1 MKARRAANSLAELRA
16 GGKGMLARTLSAI
29 EASPGDET
37 LTRLLDDA
45 WNDPRAHVVGL
56 TGPPG
61 VGKSTL
67 TNVLIRRWRA
77 SGLSVGVIAVDPSSR
92 ISGGALLGDRTRF
105 DNDPTDTGVFVRSL
119 AARDR
124 LGGLSELTVAAM
136 VLMRALYDRVLIETV
151 GIGQSES
158 DIVAVA
164 DTVVFC
170 VQPGSGDSL
179 QFMKSGIMEI
189 PDIIAVTKSDMGR
202 VAERAR
208 ADVKGALSLASKGSG
223 WRIPVLCV
231 SANDNA
237 GLEAFDEALSAHWR
251 HLCEAGRLAAR
262 RKAQADEW
270 VRDFVLYNYGVKG
283 LHQVGAAAIIAVGQS
298 PFARQREIAGMLDAR
313 LSGAPAPSPEA

>member
-1 MKARRAANSLAELRA
+1 MKTRRAADSLAELRA
-16 GGKGMLARTLSAI
+16 SGKGALARTLSAI
-29 EASPGDET
+29 EAVPGDEM

-77 SGLSVGVIAVDPSSR
+77 AGQSVGVIAVDPSSR

-105 DNDPTDTGVFVRSL
+105 DTDPADTGVFVRSL

-208 ADVKGALSLASKGSG
+208 ADVEGALSLAPEASG
-223 WRIPVLCV
+223 WRVPVLCV
-231 SANDNA
+231 SASDNA
-237 GLEAFDEALSAHWR
+237 GLDAFDEALTAHWR
-251 HLCEAGRLAAR
+251 HLCAAGRLAAR
-262 RKAQADEW
+262 RTAQAGEW
-270 VRDFVLYNYGVKG
+270 VRDFVLYNYGVRG
-283 LHQVGAAAIIAVGQS
+283 WRQIGGNTIIAAGKS
-298 PFARQREIAGMLDAR
+298 PFARQREIAGLLDGR
-313 LSGAPAPSPEA
+313 LSGV

>member
-1 MKARRAANSLAELRA
+1 MKPRQAATSLGDLKA
-16 GGKGMLARTLSAI
+16 GGKGSLARTLSAI
-29 EASPGDET
+29 EADPGNRV
-37 LTRLLDDA
+37 LTALLDDA
-45 WNDPRAHVVGL
+45 YNNPLGRVIGL

-77 SGLSVGVIAVDPSSR
+77 AGHSVGVLAVDPSSR

-105 DNDPTDTGVFVRSL
+105 DTDPADSGVFVRSL

-136 VLMRALYDRVLIETV
+136 VLMRAIYDRVLIETV

-208 ADVKGALSLASKGSG
+208 ADVEGALSLGPANGG
-223 WRIPVLCV
+223 WRVPVLCV
-231 SANDNA
+231 SANDDS
-237 GLEAFDEALSAHWR
+237 GLEAFDQALDAHWD
-251 HLCEAGRLAAR
+251 HLAAKGQLAPR
-262 RKAQADEW
+262 RLRQAGEW
-270 VRDFVLYNYGVKG
+270 VRDFVLYNYGTRG
-283 LHQVGAAAIIAVGQS
+283 LRQIASASALNAGES
-298 PFARQREIAGMLDAR
+298 PFARQREIAIMLDAR
-313 LSGAPAPSPEA
+313 LSGPPPIS